1 MMRQRFSSIVSKV
14 ARESKLFRAAPSM
27 GVFATGIVNTSSSM
41 PSLRFFATKNT
52 KPPKPVSLP
61 EMLANEITSEEAEDN
76 VDPELEDLT
85 NEIKKNFTITD
96 KEGSAVVHLS
106 RKYKNETIEV
116 SFNCQDET
124 ELDDFNQLD
133 EKFSNIDDNGELIK
147 QDGDGDEDEDDD
159 FGGGMIGQVF
169 EVTVTKGDQKVLFSC
184 VAEEEIR
191 IENVTYLGT
200 RNKGDDQFYAGPLYD
215 HLDDTLKASMSN
227 YLSERK
233 IDDDLCYFI
242 LKYARHKEQNEY
254 MNWLKQMLNF
264 TDGAPAQLPSAG
276 AAKKK

>member
-1 MMRQRFSSIVSKV
+1 MRLRLSSVVSRV
-14 ARESKLFRAAPSM
+14 ARESKVFRAMPMGAFASGIISAPST
-27 GVFATGIVNTSSSM
+27 VQ
-41 PSLRFFATKNT
+41 SLRFFATKNT
-52 KPPKPVSLP
+52 KPPKPISLP

-85 NEIKKNFTITD
+85 NEIKKSFTITD
-96 KEGSAVVHLS
+96 NEGSAMVTLT

-124 ELDDFNQLD
+124 EIDDFNQLD
-133 EKFSNIDDNGELIK
+133 EKFNNIDENGELVK
-147 QDGDGDEDEDDD
+147 QGDDDGDDDDD

-169 EVTVTKGDQKVLFSC
+169 EVTITKGDQKVLFSC

-191 IENVTYLGT
+191 IENVSYLGS
-200 RNKGDDQFYAGPLYD
+200 RNKTEEGFYAGPLYE
-215 HLDDTLKASMSN
+215 HLDDNLKASMSN

-233 IDDDLCYFI
+233 IDDDLCYFV

-264 TDGAPAQLPSAG
+264 TDGAPAQLPTGG
-276 AAKKK
+276 ANKKK